1 MGGMG
6 GGMGGFGGGAGGAPE
21 FNQMQQQLQQ
31 NPGMMRDMLN
41 SPMMRGAMDEMSRNP
56 EMLRQMINADPR
68 MREVIEQNPELG
80 HALNDPETL
89 RRTFEVAANPN
100 LMAEQMRLTDRSLA
114 NIEAHPEGFNALSR
128 MHNDVSEPMMRA
140 AEGRGV
146 NTTNST
152 LSDPNNPF
160 AAMFAANPVAGA
172 NTQTSNTAAGGN
184 AGGTPDPWAPH
195 VPGSNPAGVGNPGN
209 PFASMFGG
217 MGGGGGGGAPP
228 PDPFPA
234 VNSDVKFITCA
245 TCKALAKRL
254 HSQIS
259 KWDAK
264 VTGSEEALQ
273 AKVAE
278 MCDPKSA
285 VGSWIT
291 EYDMVE
297 SKDGKAV
304 ELKRQSSQ
312 GECEVECNTIALA
325 CKELLQESEID
336 LAAGI
341 FKSFN
346 GKKKKPLDVKT
357 LTSQLCTSDDGW
369 AANVKGGCASGVPKV
384 PKKRTAG
391 PPWKAKAAAPSMG
404 APGGADAGG
413 PGMTIEPAKPDAP
426 RIDPAT
432 LGEL

>member
-1 MGGMG
+1 MTTIHVKATSGAKITVSVELGVLVSDLKQTLASSDKANVPASQQRLIYRGHVMKDERTLESYGLAAEHTVHLVKGLAPGAAVAATPAAPAPIAPSPANNAGNMGGGFGGMGGMG
-6 GGMGGFGGGAGGAPE
+6 GGMGGFGGGAGGAPD

-152 LSDPNNPF
+152 LADPNNPF
-160 AAMFAANPVAGA
+160 AAMFAANPVAGV

-195 VPGSNPAGVGNPGN
+195 VPGSNPAGGGNPGN

-217 MGGGGGGGAPP
+217 MGGGGGGGDAMGMGGLGGMGGGMAGR
-228 PDPFPA
+228 DPQQMLNQMEQMLENPVMAQMMREMMSNPEVFQQMIDSDPA
-234 VNSDVKFITCA
+234 
-245 TCKALAKRL
+245 LR
-254 HSQIS
+254 H
-259 KWDAK
+259 
-264 VTGSEEALQ
+264 
-273 AKVAE
+273 
-278 MCDPKSA
+278 M
-285 VGSWIT
+285 T
-291 EYDMVE
+291 ET
-297 SKDGKAV
+297 
-304 ELKRQSSQ
+304 
-312 GECEVECNTIALA
+312 N
-325 CKELLQESEID
+325 
-336 LAAGI
+336 
-341 FKSFN
+341 
-346 GKKKKPLDVKT
+346 
-357 LTSQLCTSDDGW
+357 
-369 AANVKGGCASGVPKV
+369 
-384 PKKRTAG
+384 
-391 PPWKAKAAAPSMG
+391 
-404 APGGADAGG
+404 
-413 PGMTIEPAKPDAP
+413 PGMREMLSNPEMLRQMTNPD
-426 RIDPAT
+426 T
-432 LGEL
+432 LRSQDRKSVV

>member
-1 MGGMG
+1 MG

-217 MGGGGGGGAPP
+217 MGGGGGGGDAMGMGGLGGMGGGMAGR
-228 PDPFPA
+228 DPQQMLNQMEQVRIAF
-234 VNSDVKFITCA
+234 
-245 TCKALAKRL
+245 
-254 HSQIS
+254 
-259 KWDAK
+259 
-264 VTGSEEALQ
+264 
-273 AKVAE
+273 
-278 MCDPKSA
+278 PKSRYT
-285 VGSWIT
+285 VLSLSW
-291 EYDMVE
+291 
-297 SKDGKAV
+297 
-304 ELKRQSSQ
+304 
-312 GECEVECNTIALA
+312 
-325 CKELLQESEID
+325 
-336 LAAGI
+336 
-341 FKSFN
+341 
-346 GKKKKPLDVKT
+346 
-357 LTSQLCTSDDGW
+357 
-369 AANVKGGCASGVPKV
+369 
-384 PKKRTAG
+384 
-391 PPWKAKAAAPSMG
+391 
-404 APGGADAGG
+404 
-413 PGMTIEPAKPDAP
+413 
-426 RIDPAT
+426 
-432 LGEL
+432 